1 MAHFSVISRDDQV
14 DDLEIV
20 DDVPLTPESIERALH
35 SLSRDVAALDDVD
48 DSSMPR
54 VLLELPDLTAM
65 SQWSEQRWSNW
76 GNRIFWV
83 GIVLG
88 SVVALYLI
96 WQPRRVP
103 APQREAAPTWHGQS
117 APSAVSAPATA
128 LPSLSSDTHDH
139 AHELGGQ
146 HPSHEPMAAPS
157 WPAEADAFPAQPALP
172 TQPAGAGEF
181 PIGAPAATP
190 AEPSTA
196 PSADEWS
203 HQQQNAGA
211 VYTARSGETR
221 LDGGAPHG
229 PAGEAIPTGKIKSV
243 VTP

>member
-1 MAHFSVISRDDQV
+1 MGPFSVVSHDQV

-20 DDVPLTPESIERALH
+20 DDEPVTPDRIDRALDG
-35 SLSRDVAALDDVD
+35 LSRDVALLHDADAG
-48 DSSMPR
+48 SMPR

-103 APQREAAPTWHGQS
+103 APQREAAPTWHGTS
-117 APSAVSAPATA
+117 APAPPATA
-128 LPSLSSDTHDH
+128 LPSLSSGTHEHGEHEKHEH
-139 AHELGGQ
+139 ASAPGW
-146 HPSHEPMAAPS
+146 PSET
-157 WPAEADAFPAQPALP
+157 EAVPKQPANPLP
-172 TQPAGAGEF
+172 PAGATEF
-181 PIGAPAATP
+181 PFDEPATTP
-190 AEPSTA
+190 AEPAAA
-196 PSADEWS
+196 PTTDEWS
-203 HQQQNAGA
+203 HQQHDAGA
-211 VYTARSGETR
+211 VYTARSAETR
-221 LDGGAPHG
+221 LDGGAPRG
-229 PAGEAIPTGKIKSV
+229 LAGEAIPTGKIKSV